1 MTKQPTTTSQAPKN
15 RAGQPQGN
23 AGLLFRPKA
32 IDVKSEY
39 PLPLFSNAFDRAP
52 YVRYCPNITS
62 IEPAFG
68 SGHWSHTI
76 WFNFEVGVEPVSI
89 DEILQQVQDLAEYY
103 ATAETEL
110 ETA

>member
-23 AGLLFRPKA
+23 AGLLFRVTKM
-32 IDVKSEY
+32 DVKSEY
-39 PLPLFSNAFDRAP
+39 PLPTFSYVSGRAP
-52 YVRYCPNITS
+52 YARYCPNIEC
-62 IEPAFG
+62 IDKLIG
-68 SGHWSHTI
+68 CGHWNYTV
-76 WFNFEVGVEPVSI
+76 FVTGDCTAQEVAEQ
-89 DEILQQVQDLAEYY
+89 LQDLAEYY